1 MVPKLGVMKI
11 LIDYQ
16 QLTPGTAERALV
28 QVTKQLASAGLTVVS
43 VGADGKPKRV
53 GEVSYREVLLTFAD
67 SQTLA
72 LRIKNTGDV
81 FQVLI
86 NGKLTPIAEQDDAR
100 AAIREIALLIDRAR
114 AAFLK
119 RLAAI
124 QMRPP
129 EGAKT
134 AAPRMEATLKAQ
146 IAEVDAQIAQA
157 KEELAALLEQ

>member
-1 MVPKLGVMKI
+1 MAPKLGVMKI

-16 QLTPGTAERALV
+16 QLTPATAERALV
-28 QVTKQLASAGLTVVS
+28 QVTKLLASAGLTVVS

-124 QMRPP
+124 RMRPP

-146 IAEVDAQIAQA
+146 IAEVDTQIAQA
-157 KEELAALLEQ
+157 TEELAALLEQ